1 VIVTGGGGSAFAET
15 RATLRTIIRA
25 ASPVLV
31 AFSGGV
37 DSSLL
42 LKVSLDELGPDRVL
56 AVTVHGPV
64 HTREELA
71 AAREAAA
78 RLGARH
84 LVVPL
89 DQLEV
94 PGFASNPPERCYLCR
109 GAMYAVLAKI
119 AESEG
124 MTTIIDGAN
133 LDDRG
138 DYRPGMQAAADM
150 GIVSPLLEA
159 GLTKA
164 DVRAWAKDAGLPVWD
179 APASPCLASRFP
191 YGEAISAESLHMV
204 AAGEEFLR
212 GLGFATVRVRHHG
225 ATARIEVGED
235 DIPRAAEGSVRRAIV
250 EHLRGLGYGY
260 VALDLQGFRSGSLN
274 EVLKRPGDEEVS

>member
-1 VIVTGGGGSAFAET
+1 MTAAGAGASGSAGN
-15 RATLRTIIRA
+15 RAKLQTIVRD

-42 LKVSLDELGPDRVL
+42 LKVSLDELGPDKVL

-64 HTREELA
+64 HTREELD
-71 AAREAAA
+71 AARELAR
-78 RLGARH
+78 RLGVRH

-109 GAMYAVLAKI
+109 RAMYAGLAKI

-124 MTTIIDGAN
+124 MATIIDGAN

-138 DYRPGMQAAADM
+138 DYRPGMQAAADT

-164 DVRAWAKDAGLPVWD
+164 EVRAWAKEVGLPVWD

-191 YGEAISAESLHMV
+191 YGETISAQGLRMV
-204 AAGEEFLR
+204 SAGEEFLR
-212 GLGFATVRVRHHG
+212 RLGFTTVRVRHHG
-225 ATARIEVGED
+225 NSARIEVGED
-235 DIPRAAEGSVRRAIV
+235 DIPRAADGPARRAIV
-250 EHLRGLGYGY
+250 EHLRGLGYVY

-274 EVLKRPGDEEVS
+274 EVLPPPEDEEAT

>member
-1 VIVTGGGGSAFAET
+1 MTVADDGRSGSAEG
-15 RATLRTIIRA
+15 RARLRTIVRE

-42 LKVSLDELGPDRVL
+42 LKVSLDELGPERVL

-84 LVVPL
+84 LVVSL

-94 PGFASNPPERCYLCR
+94 SGFTSNPPERCYLCR
-109 GAMYAVLAKI
+109 RAMYARFAEI

-124 MTTIIDGAN
+124 MATIIDGAN

-150 GIVSPLLEA
+150 GVVSPLLEA

-164 DVRAWAKDAGLPVWD
+164 EVRTWAREVGLPVWD

-191 YGEAISAESLHMV
+191 YGETISAQGLQMV
-204 AAGEEFLR
+204 AAAEEFLR
-212 GLGFATVRVRHHG
+212 GLGFGSVRVRHHG
-225 ATARIEVGED
+225 AIARIEVGED
-235 DIPRAAEGSVRRAIV
+235 EVPRAAEGSARRAIV

-274 EVLKRPGDEEVS
+274 EVLPPPGDEEAS